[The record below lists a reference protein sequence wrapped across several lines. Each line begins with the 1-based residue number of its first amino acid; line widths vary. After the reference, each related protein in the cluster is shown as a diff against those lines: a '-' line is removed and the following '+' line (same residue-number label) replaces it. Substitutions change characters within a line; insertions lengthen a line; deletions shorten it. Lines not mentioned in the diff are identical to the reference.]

1 MKLRLWI
8 VGLLLLLLLG
18 GATTGFLLTREP
30 AQAAEETAQAAA
42 PAAGTAAGK
51 GKGTSKEGRPR
62 RERLVDQTPLQTARR
77 LLPLAATAAEQAL
90 ARQAERLANHDVDL
104 AFTEALRSAAENAPA
119 PSPELKALQEAK
131 AAAEAAVAD
140 GEKLLKRLGA
150 QLAKASGET
159 QDRLEDQIEVAKAQL
174 ELDRDE
180 LAEASENLER
190 VGGDP
195 QARIR
200 RLKAAHEAADR
211 ESAAATAA
219 ALPAETLPAHS
230 LLARFKAWRLQRQ
243 KHVLLARAQQ
253 EAQAKIQRLASIQQ
267 RLAQRLNVDKEA
279 RSAAKEEASSLARAK
294 DSTKEARQEALDT
307 LKRFAQTQ
315 RRLSAMA
322 RRSQD
327 ERELAEVYGSWMT
340 LVEGYRR
347 TALHA
352 LMTTLLGIA
361 GILAGVFLLNRL
373 AEFFMRVRSEETL
386 RMGTH
391 RTVVKLV
398 LRVLGLVAIV
408 FVVVGMPGQTTTVLG
423 LMGAGLTVALK
434 DFIVA
439 FFGWFVLMG
448 RNGIRV
454 GDWVEIKGVGGEV
467 VEIGLLRTVIL
478 ETGSWSDSGHPTGRR
493 VAFVNSF
500 AMEGHYFNFST
511 SGQWMWDELKVL
523 IPPDQDPYAVLEGV
537 QRLVDA
543 ETKAHAEVA
552 EREWEKTARRYRV
565 RAFSTT
571 PGIQLVPTALGI
583 ELRAR
588 YITRAFKRHETRR
601 GLYQAVVELM
611 HGKRPPEAEAAK

>member
-42 PAAGTAAGK
+42 PAAGK

-523 IPPDQDPYAVLEGV
+523 IPPDQDPYAVLDGV

-543 ETKAHAEVA
+543 ETKAHAEAA

>member
-42 PAAGTAAGK
+42 PAAGK